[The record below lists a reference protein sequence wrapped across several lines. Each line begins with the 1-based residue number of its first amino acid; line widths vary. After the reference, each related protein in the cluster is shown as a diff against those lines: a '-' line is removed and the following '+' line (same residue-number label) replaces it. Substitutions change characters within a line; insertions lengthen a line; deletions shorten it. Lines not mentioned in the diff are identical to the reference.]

1 VPLGD
6 REPLCVNPLTGSV
19 DRPAADAKQNL
30 GAANA
35 TGLEWGA
42 RPAFLAKQVGARCVD
57 GVLRVTKPA
66 SPLLKPASS
75 WADRQKVPPYNLF
88 YADIEADAK
97 ARVAA
102 ALGRA
107 DLPASA
113 ASIESR
119 VVVGDAPVHE
129 VE

>member
-1 VPLGD
+1 
-6 REPLCVNPLTGSV
+6 
-19 DRPAADAKQNL
+19 
-30 GAANA
+30 
-35 TGLEWGA
+35 
-42 RPAFLAKQVGARCVD
+42 
-57 GVLRVTKPA
+57 VLRVTKPA

-119 VVVGDAPVHE
+119 VVVGDAPVHG